1 MPYTVYLI
9 ENYVLR
15 YDKKNERPWIIFH
28 YKIGTQWKNVNWFP
42 PKENAVYI
50 ADMLRNE
57 KPMYLLWMGP
67 TSENGVKTTAEPVG
81 EGGA

>member
-1 MPYTVYLI
+1 MPYKTYMV

-15 YDKKNERPWIIFH
+15 YDKKNERPWVAFH
-28 YKIGTQWKNVNWFP
+28 YKLDGQTTNESWFP

-57 KPMYLLWMGP
+57 KPVYWVPDGGYL
-67 TSENGVKTTAEPVG
+67 TTRGEVVG
-81 EGGA
+81 EEET

>member
-1 MPYTVYLI
+1 VKKLSTAVYLI

-28 YKIGTQWKNVNWFP
+28 YKVGNQWHNVNWYP

-50 ADMLRNE
+50 ADLLRNE
-57 KPMYLLWMGP
+57 KPVYWVP
-67 TSENGVKTTAEPVG
+67 DKSYVTTSQEVVG
-81 EGGA
+81 EAEA